1 MEIYNL
7 KHIVFLLILASLLF
21 YLLYRLSRYAFMLNT
36 VLLSAGIFYL
46 FYPEGFIKAFLYLGC
61 PLLLLNTIMYV
72 FLHKKTSNRVA
83 EERYQVT
90 FKSDSRDFKI
100 DNIKRGASIIG
111 SAGSGKTE
119 SVVYGFLKHFRK
131 YNFCGVI
138 HDYKD
143 FELTDMA
150 YPLFKD
156 SRNPFYIISFDKII
170 HRVNPIAPRYLENEE
185 SVNEI
190 SRVLLENLL
199 EQRESGASGTSKF
212 FNDAA
217 EGLIGGLIW
226 KLKTSYPEFCTLPHL
241 IAIYQYLDTD
251 SLIKF
256 LETNTTSRAMA
267 DAFISGK
274 DSERQTAG
282 VKSTLANALKK
293 ISTQSIFMALSADE
307 VPLNINSPENPAVVC
322 VVNNPKFETSYSPVI
337 ATIIHTIVKQM
348 SVRRAEPS
356 FLLMEEAPTIRL
368 LNMQRIPATLRSY
381 DIATI
386 YVMQDKIQNDMMY
399 GDKASKAILSNLS
412 YQFFG
417 KVNDPDTAKYYER
430 FFEIVKK
437 PTTSVN
443 RGYSLDFDTRITTGE
458 KEIPKIRADVF
469 FRLKQGEFITY
480 ADGVD
485 KKVQFKLPN
494 IKREFPD
501 IGKHYSRA
509 DLETNFDRIHQEAT
523 SIFKLP
529 NSDSEIEN
537 ASGEEINEN
546 YKKIDREVL
555 SICKGEKANKD

>member
-1 MEIYNL
+1 MESTHPIHL
-7 KHIVFLLILASLLF
+7 IFFLLFATAIF
-21 YLLYRLSRYAFMLNT
+21 FGMYRISRYAFILNN
-36 VLLSAGIFYL
+36 VLLSLIIFCLGSSVDYIKPLL
-46 FYPEGFIKAFLYLGC
+46 FLGC
-61 PLLLLNTIMYV
+61 PLLLVNTLLYV
-72 FLHKKTSNRVA
+72 FVHKEISHGKPDK
-83 EERYQVT
+83 RYQVS
-90 FKSDSRDFKI
+90 FKSDQGSFKI

-131 YNFCGVI
+131 HNFCGVI

-143 FELTDMA
+143 FELTEMA
-150 YPLFKD
+150 YPLFN
-156 SRNPFYIISFDKII
+156 NPEIPFHIISFDKII

-199 EQRESGASGTSKF
+199 EQRESGTTGNSKF

-226 KLKTSYPEFCTLPHL
+226 KLKTSYPDFCTLPHL

-282 VKSTLANALKK
+282 VKSTLANALKR
-293 ISTQSIFMALSADE
+293 ISTQNIFMALSADE
-307 VPLNINSPENPAVVC
+307 VPLDINNPENPAVIS

-337 ATIIHTIVKQM
+337 AAIIHTVIKQM
-348 SVRRAEPS
+348 SVRNARSS

-368 LNMQRIPATLRSY
+368 LNMHRIPATLRSY

-437 PTTSVN
+437 ETTSIN

-458 KEIPKIRADVF
+458 REIPKIRADAF

-480 ADGVD
+480 ADGED
-485 KKVQFKLPN
+485 KKVQFKLPK
-494 IKREFPD
+494 IQSEVPQREQQFS
-501 IGKHYSRA
+501 KA
-509 DLETNFDRIHQEAT
+509 ELEANFEMIHREAR
-523 SIFKLP
+523 SIF
-529 NSDSEIEN
+529 
-537 ASGEEINEN
+537 G
-546 YKKIDREVL
+546 
-555 SICKGEKANKD
+555 